1 VRVAPKKCIRMAQT
15 ESEQCAKSKVS
26 LVAGERRT
34 VNRGIVNRSRFNH
47 FPRSA
52 LRYNS
57 AVSDK
62 NDFLELPG
70 LRVTVDRVI
79 HHRDAQTPPDRP
91 HCFAYFITIHND
103 SDVAVTI
110 KGRKWVVKNARGEIT
125 AVEGDGVVGQF
136 PKIVP
141 GESFSYNSFH
151 LNDTTT
157 AVAEGSYI
165 GIDER
170 GRKVLT
176 RIPKFKMDARGTSTA
191 D

>member
-1 VRVAPKKCIRMAQT
+1 MREAQ
-15 ESEQCAKSKVS
+15 
-26 LVAGERRT
+26 
-34 VNRGIVNRSRFNH
+34 GIVRSGKRGTVKPRNRQNYCSTLLCLRFNGPTRSRFNH

-136 PKIVP
+136 PKIEP
-141 GESFSYNSFH
+141 GKSFSYNSFH

-165 GIDER
+165 GMDER

-176 RIPKFKMDARGTSTA
+176 RIPKFKMDARGTTI
-191 D
+191 